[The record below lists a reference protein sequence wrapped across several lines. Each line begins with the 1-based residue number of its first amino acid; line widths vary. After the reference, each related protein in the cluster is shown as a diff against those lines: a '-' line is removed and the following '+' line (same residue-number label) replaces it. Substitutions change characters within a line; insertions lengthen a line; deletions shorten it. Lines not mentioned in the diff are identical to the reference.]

1 MMQPLVGDGIIFM
14 CVVGHER
21 LLVCGGGGGDVCVY
35 FNYVLTTRMS

>member
-14 CVVGHER
+14 CVVGHEW
-21 LLVCGGGGGDVCVY
+21 LPVWGGDVCVY